1 MSLVALKRKTAA
13 MQNLSTGQKGF
24 SINGTHRSQGYIG
37 QTSLSRSLI
46 NTPHGQTG
54 APEGHGGCC
63 GDFSTTTNIRAS
75 ETFSLEDENVVKPS
89 VLSTAGMLSNRNR
102 WLKRSA
108 PYTSTKLTAGWTN
121 GQGDYIAYLKK
132 KAAKCDP
139 TQADKLSNITE
150 VNSVATSKCTTTN
163 ITRKDGAPVFNKTTV
178 CTFTKPVSDYTSI
191 SQGEHIF
198 KLHDKCADQDDVLFK
213 IVTNT
218 RRTPLPGLTTDISPL
233 FVEPVVPEPEPEPE
247 PVLPTPRWVGVGN
260 NATKTIATSTD
271 LSIWTSTNDNIIDDW
286 ITVPDSSGGGVFTS
300 EGTGI
305 AYANGVW
312 VAVGY
317 SGSAIATST
326 DNGNTWTGK
335 SGVIPSETGR
345 GVAHGKDGLGGNL
358 WVAVGDRTGSTNS
371 FATSS
376 DGITW
381 TNGNS
386 NILGIN
392 GRAVAYGGNTWV
404 AVSLGGANTIATSTD
419 GTIWT
424 GRGNTIITSGGSFN
438 GGLSIAYGKNNN
450 GNDLWIAGG
459 GRVNQT
465 VPIGNTLATS
475 PDGITWTGRGT
486 SIFNTIVN
494 GVAYGKDG
502 SGGNLWV
509 AVGGAPSIIA
519 RSTDNGNTWASV
531 TNSPFTI
538 GRSVMYIKQWS
549 YRTMTSPGIY
559 QTIDCSG
566 RWVATGSG
574 GNTIATSLDGNIWV
588 GGGFPVF
595 SDRFNDGLFDSND
608 RGFDIAFN
616 R

>member
-75 ETFSLEDENVVKPS
+75 ETFSLEDENVVKTS
-89 VLSTAGMLSNRNR
+89 VLSSTGMLSNRNR

-139 TQADKLSNITE
+139 SQVDKLSNITE
-150 VNSVATSKCTTTN
+150 VNSVAISKCTTTN

-213 IVTNT
+213 IVSNT
-218 RRTPLPGLTTDISPL
+218 RRTPLPGLTTDSSPL
-233 FVEPVVPEPEPEPE
+233 FVPNPNPGPNPD
-247 PVLPTPRWVGVGN
+247 PDPDLPIPRWIGVGTN
-260 NATKTIATSTD
+260 LAKTIATSTD
-271 LSIWTSTNDNIIDDW
+271 LSIWTSTNDNIIDGW
-286 ITVPDSSGGGVFTS
+286 TTVPDSSGGNVFTN
-300 EGTGI
+300 EGAGI

-312 VAVGY
+312 VAVGGQI
-317 SGSAIATST
+317 SLADNTGNTIATSNDGLTWTARSHLIINPNGRGVAYGNGVWVVVGGGSSDTISLNSIARST
-326 DNGNTWTGK
+326 DNGISWTG
-335 SGVIPSETGR
+335 
-345 GVAHGKDGLGGNL
+345 L
-358 WVAVGDRTGSTNS
+358 
-371 FATSS
+371 
-376 DGITW
+376 
-381 TNGNS
+381 GNS
-386 NILGIN
+386 ILGTN
-392 GRAVAYGGNTWV
+392 GRAVAYGEGNTWV
-404 AVSLGGANTIATSTD
+404 AVGLTTTANTIVKSTNN
-419 GTIWT
+419 GLTWNGLGRSIFST
-424 GRGNTIITSGGSFN
+424 GGYA
-438 GGLSIAYGKNNN
+438 IAYGKNNI
-450 GNDLWIAGG
+450 WVAGG
-459 GRVNQT
+459 QGT
-465 VPIGNTLATS
+465 NTLAKSTNNG
-475 PDGITWTGRGT
+475 DTWNGLGT
-486 SIFNTIVN
+486 SIFSTAVN
-494 GVAYGKDG
+494 GVAYDA
-502 SGGNLWV
+502 SNMWV
-509 AVGGAPSIIA
+509 AVGSGTNTIA
-519 RSTDNGNTWASV
+519 YSTNDGDSWTGITS
-531 TNSPFTI
+531 SPFSI
-538 GRSVMYIKQWS
+538 GRSVMYVKPW
-549 YRTMTSPGIY
+549 TY
-559 QTIDCSG
+559 QTVPYSG

-574 GNTIATSLDGNIWV
+574 TNTIATSTDGITWV
-588 GGGFPVF
+588 GGGIPVF
-595 SDRFNDGLFDSND
+595 SDFDNNSTTTSGND

>member
-63 GDFSTTTNIRAS
+63 GDFSTTSNIRAS
-75 ETFSLEDENVVKPS
+75 ETFSLEDENVVKKS

-139 TQADKLSNITE
+139 SQADKLLNEKE

-163 ITRKDGAPVFNKTTV
+163 ITRKDGAPVFNKTMV

-213 IVTNT
+213 IVSNT
-218 RRTPLPGLTTDISPL
+218 RRTPLLGLTTNSSPPY
-233 FVEPVVPEPEPEPE
+233 VEPVVPGPGPEPD
-247 PVLPTPRWVGVGN
+247 LPIPRWIGVGN
-260 NATKTIATSTD
+260 NAGKTIARSGD
-271 LSIWTSTNDNIIDDW
+271 LSIWTDNTIDNW
-286 ITVPDSSGGGVFTS
+286 NTVPDSSGGGVFTS

-312 VAVGY
+312 VAVGI
-317 SGSAIATST
+317 GGNTIATST
-326 DNGNTWTGK
+326 DNGITWTSK
-335 SGVIPSETGR
+335 SLATSTAILSNDGR
-345 GVAHGKDGLGGNL
+345 GVAYGNGL
-358 WVAVGDRTGSTNS
+358 WVAIGGGASNSTNS
-371 FATSS
+371 IATSLN
-376 DGITW
+376 GISW
-381 TNGNS
+381 TGLGTNS
-386 NILGIN
+386 TDIVGRY
-392 GRAVAYGGNTWV
+392 GRAVAYGNNTWV
-404 AVSLGGANTIATSTD
+404 AVSTGGANTISTSSN
-419 GTIWT
+419 GTTWIGKSNNIFT
-424 GRGNTIITSGGSFN
+424 TTINSTIN
-438 GGLSIAYGKNNN
+438 GGLSIAYGN
-450 GNDLWIAGG
+450 GLWIAGG
-459 GRVNQT
+459 GRVSGG
-465 VPIGNTLATS
+465 VAVSHTLAKST
-475 PDGITWTGRGT
+475 DGGDTWTGLGTSTFTSGVTGVAYGESNTWVAVGHGTNTIAYSTNDGDSWTGVGT
-486 SIFNTIVN
+486 SIFT
-494 GVAYGKDG
+494 
-502 SGGNLWV
+502 
-509 AVGGAPSIIA
+509 
-519 RSTDNGNTWASV
+519 
-531 TNSPFTI
+531 TI
-538 GRSVMYIKQWS
+538 GRSVMYVKSW
-549 YRTMTSPGIY
+549 TY
-559 QTIDCSG
+559 QGTTYPA
-566 RWVATGSG
+566 RWIATGSG
-574 GNTIATSLDGNIWV
+574 GNTIATSTNGINWV
-588 GGGFPVF
+588 GGGVPVF
-595 SDRFNDGLFDSND
+595 SDSDNNSGTTSTND

>member
-75 ETFSLEDENVVKPS
+75 ETFSLEDENVVKTS
-89 VLSTAGMLSNRNR
+89 VLSSTGMLSNRNR

-108 PYTSTKLTAGWTN
+108 PYTSTKLAAGWTN

-139 TQADKLSNITE
+139 TQADKLLNDKE
-150 VNSVATSKCTTTN
+150 VNSVAISKCTTTN
-163 ITRKDGAPVFNKTTV
+163 ITRKDGAPVFNKTTI

-213 IVTNT
+213 IVSNT
-218 RRTPLPGLTTDISPL
+218 RRTPLPGLTTDSSPL
-233 FVEPVVPEPEPEPE
+233 FVEPVVSDPGPD
-247 PVLPTPRWVGVGN
+247 LPIPRWVGVGN
-260 NATKTIATSTD
+260 NAGKTIATSTD
-271 LSIWTSTNDNIIDDW
+271 LSIWSPTNDNTIDYTIDNW
-286 ITVPDSSGGGVFTS
+286 NTVPDSSGGDVFTT
-300 EGTGI
+300 EGAGI

-312 VAVGY
+312 VAVGSAVNSIAISEDNGITWTSKSTNNNNNGIIGS
-317 SGSAIATST
+317 SGRGVAYGNGVWVAVGGGLSVLNSIAYST
-326 DNGNTWTGK
+326 DNGNSW
-335 SGVIPSETGR
+335 TGR
-345 GVAHGKDGLGGNL
+345 GNTI
-358 WVAVGDRTGSTNS
+358 VGQH
-371 FATSS
+371 
-376 DGITW
+376 
-381 TNGNS
+381 
-386 NILGIN
+386 
-392 GRAVAYGGNTWV
+392 GRAVAYGDNTWV
-404 AVSLGGANTIATSTD
+404 AVSIGSGANTIATSTD
-419 GTIWT
+419 GNIWV
-424 GRGNTIITSGGSFN
+424 GRGNNIITNGDN
-438 GGLSIAYGKNNN
+438 VRGGLSVAYGKDSSGNN
-450 GNDLWIAGG
+450 LWIAGG
-459 GRVNQT
+459 GRISASAS
-465 VPIGNTLATS
+465 IGNTIARSTTN
-475 PDGITWTGRGT
+475 GNTWIGLGT
-486 SIFNTIVN
+486 SIFSDAVN
-494 GVAYGKDG
+494 GVAYGKD
-502 SGGNLWV
+502 SLGGNLWV
-509 AVGGAPSIIA
+509 AVGFG
-519 RSTDNGNTWASV
+519 GNTIATSPDG
-531 TNSPFTI
+531 TNWNGVSSSPFDI

-549 YRTMTSPGIY
+549 YRTMISPGTY

-574 GNTIATSLDGNIWV
+574 GNTIATSTDGITWV
-588 GGGFPVF
+588 GGGVPVF
-595 SDRFNDGLFDSND
+595 SDKISSSDD

>member
-139 TQADKLSNITE
+139 TQADKLLNDKE

-218 RRTPLPGLTTDISPL
+218 RRTPLPGLTTDSSPL
-233 FVEPVVPEPEPEPE
+233 FVEPEPEPEPE

-286 ITVPDSSGGGVFTS
+286 TTVPDSSGGNVFTT
-300 EGTGI
+300 EGAGI

-312 VAVGY
+312 VAVGNAVN
-317 SGSAIATST
+317 SIAISE
-326 DNGNTWTGK
+326 DNGITWTSK
-335 SGVIPSETGR
+335 STNNNNNGIIGSSGR
-345 GVAHGKDGLGGNL
+345 GVAYGNGV
-358 WVAVGDRTGSTNS
+358 WVAVGGGVSAANTI
-371 FATSS
+371 ATSN
-376 DGITW
+376 DNGISW
-381 TNGNS
+381 TGRGNS
-386 NILGIN
+386 ILGLH

-404 AVSLGGANTIATSTD
+404 AVSIGSGANTIATSTD
-419 GTIWT
+419 GNIWV
-424 GRGNTIITSGGSFN
+424 GRGNTIITNGDN
-438 GGLSIAYGKNNN
+438 VRGGLSVAYGKDSSGNN
-450 GNDLWIAGG
+450 LWIAGG
-459 GRVNQT
+459 GRISASES
-465 VPIGNTLATS
+465 IGNTIARSTTN
-475 PDGITWTGRGT
+475 GNTWIGLGT
-486 SIFNTIVN
+486 SIFSDAVN
-494 GVAYGKDG
+494 GVAYGKD
-502 SGGNLWV
+502 SLGGNLWV
-509 AVGGAPSIIA
+509 AVGFGGNTIA
-519 RSTDNGNTWASV
+519 TSPDGNTWAGITS
-531 TNSPFTI
+531 SPFTI
-538 GRSVMYIKQWS
+538 GRSVMYIKQW
-549 YRTMTSPGIY
+549 TY
-559 QTIDCSG
+559 QGNTYPA

-588 GGGFPVF
+588 GGGVPVF
-595 SDRFNDGLFDSND
+595 SDKISSSDD

>member
-63 GDFSTTTNIRAS
+63 GDFSTTSNIRAS
-75 ETFSLEDENVVKPS
+75 ETFSLEDENVVKKS
-89 VLSTAGMLSNRNR
+89 VLSSTGMLSNRNR

-139 TQADKLSNITE
+139 TQADKLLNEKE
-150 VNSVATSKCTTTN
+150 VNSVAISKCTTTN

-213 IVTNT
+213 IVSNT
-218 RRTPLPGLTTDISPL
+218 RRTPLLGLTTNSSPPY
-233 FVEPVVPEPEPEPE
+233 VEPVVPDPDPGPD
-247 PVLPTPRWVGVGN
+247 PGPDLPIPHWVGVGN
-260 NATKTIATSTD
+260 NAGKTIARSGD
-271 LSIWTSTNDNIIDDW
+271 LSIWTDNTIDNW
-286 ITVPDSSGGGVFTS
+286 NTVPDSSGGGVFTS

-312 VAVGY
+312 VAVGI
-317 SGSAIATST
+317 GGNTIATST
-326 DNGNTWTGK
+326 DNGITWTSK
-335 SGVIPSETGR
+335 SLATSTAILSSEGR
-345 GVAHGKDGLGGNL
+345 GVAYGNGL
-358 WVAVGDRTGSTNS
+358 WVAIGGGASNS
-371 FATSS
+371 ANSIATSS
-376 DGITW
+376 NGISW
-381 TNGNS
+381 TGLGTNS
-386 NILGIN
+386 TDIVGRY
-392 GRAVAYGGNTWV
+392 GRAVAYGDNTWV
-404 AVSLGGANTIATSTD
+404 AVSTGGANTISTSSN
-419 GTIWT
+419 GTTWIGKSNDIFT
-424 GRGNTIITSGGSFN
+424 TMINSTIN
-438 GGLSIAYGKNNN
+438 GGLSIAYGN
-450 GNDLWIAGG
+450 GLWIAGG
-459 GRVNQT
+459 GRVSGGAAVT
-465 VPIGNTLATS
+465 NTLAKST
-475 PDGITWTGRGT
+475 DGGNTWAGLGT
-486 SIFNTIVN
+486 STFTS
-494 GVAYGKDG
+494 GVTGIAYGE
-502 SGGNLWV
+502 SNTWV
-509 AVGGAPSIIA
+509 AVGHGTNTIA
-519 RSTDNGNTWASV
+519 YSTDHGTTWTGVGDSIF
-531 TNSPFTI
+531 TTI
-538 GRSVMYIKQWS
+538 GRSVMYVKSW
-549 YRTMTSPGIY
+549 TY
-559 QTIDCSG
+559 QGTTYPA

-574 GNTIATSLDGNIWV
+574 GNTIATSTNGINWV
-588 GGGFPVF
+588 GGGLPVF
-595 SDRFNDGLFDSND
+595 SDFNNDSTITASD

>member
-63 GDFSTTTNIRAS
+63 GDFSTTSNIRAS
-75 ETFSLEDENVVKPS
+75 ETFSLEDENVVKKS

-132 KAAKCDP
+132 KAARCDP
-139 TQADKLSNITE
+139 TQVDKLSNTTE

-163 ITRKDGAPVFNKTTV
+163 ITRKDGAPLFNKTTV

-213 IVTNT
+213 IVSNT
-218 RRTPLPGLTTDISPL
+218 RRTPLPGLTTNSSPPY
-233 FVEPVVPEPEPEPE
+233 VEPVVPEPDLGPD
-247 PVLPTPRWVGVGN
+247 LPIPRWVGVGN
-260 NATKTIATSTD
+260 NAGKTIATSDD
-271 LSIWTSTNDNIIDDW
+271 LSIWTDNTIDNW
-286 ITVPDSSGGGVFTS
+286 NTVPDSSGGGVFTGECS
-300 EGTGI
+300 GV

-312 VAVGY
+312 VAVGFL
-317 SGSAIATST
+317 GNTIATST

-335 SGVIPSETGR
+335 SGDSVSAILSSTGR

-358 WVAVGDRTGSTNS
+358 WVAVGGGTGSTNS
-371 FATSS
+371 IATSG
-376 DGITW
+376 DNGTTW
-381 TNGNS
+381 TGLGTNS
-386 NILGIN
+386 TNILGIN
-392 GRAVAYGGNTWV
+392 GRAVAYGGNTWI

-424 GRGNTIITSGGSFN
+424 GRGNTIVTSGGSFN

-459 GRVNQT
+459 GRTNGT
-465 VPIGNTLATS
+465 VLIGNTLATS
-475 PDGITWTGRGT
+475 PDGITWTGRGI
-486 SIFNTIVN
+486 SIFSTAVN
-494 GVAYGKDG
+494 GVAYGKDS

-509 AVGGAPSIIA
+509 AVGSGTNTIA
-519 RSTDNGNTWASV
+519 TSTNGIDWNGVSS
-531 TNSPFTI
+531 SPFTT
-538 GRSVMYIKQWS
+538 GRSVMYVKPWT

-559 QTIDCSG
+559 QTTTYPA

-574 GNTIATSLDGNIWV
+574 GNTIASSTNGVDWVV
-588 GGGFPVF
+588 GGVPVF
-595 SDRFNDGLFDSND
+595 SDKISSTDD
-608 RGFDIAFN
+608 RGIDIAFN

>member
-63 GDFSTTTNIRAS
+63 GDFSTTSNIRAS

-108 PYTSTKLTAGWTN
+108 PYTSTKLAAGWTN

-139 TQADKLSNITE
+139 SQADKLSNITE
-150 VNSVATSKCTTTN
+150 VNSVAISKCTTTN

-213 IVTNT
+213 IVSNT
-218 RRTPLPGLTTDISPL
+218 RRTPLPGLTTDISPPY
-233 FVEPVVPEPEPEPE
+233 VEPVVPEPDLGPD
-247 PVLPTPRWVGVGN
+247 LPIPRWVGVGN
-260 NATKTIATSTD
+260 NAGKTIATSDD
-271 LSIWTSTNDNIIDDW
+271 LSIWTDNTIDNW
-286 ITVPDSSGGGVFTS
+286 NTVPDSSGGGVFTG
-300 EGTGI
+300 EGSGV

-312 VAVGY
+312 VAVGFL
-317 SGSAIATST
+317 GNTIATST

-335 SGVIPSETGR
+335 SGDSVSAILSSTGR

-358 WVAVGDRTGSTNS
+358 WVAVGGGTGSTNS
-371 FATSS
+371 IATSG
-376 DGITW
+376 DNGTTW
-381 TNGNS
+381 TGLGTNS
-386 NILGIN
+386 TNILGIN
-392 GRAVAYGGNTWV
+392 GRAVAYGGNTWI

-424 GRGNTIITSGGSFN
+424 GRGNTIVTSGGSFN

-459 GRVNQT
+459 GRTNGT
-465 VPIGNTLATS
+465 VLIGNTLATS
-475 PDGITWTGRGT
+475 PDGITWTGRGI
-486 SIFNTIVN
+486 SIFSTAVN
-494 GVAYGKDG
+494 GVAYGKDS

-509 AVGGAPSIIA
+509 AVGSGTNTIA
-519 RSTDNGNTWASV
+519 TSTNGIDWNGVSS
-531 TNSPFTI
+531 SPFTT
-538 GRSVMYIKQWS
+538 GRSVMYVKPWT

-559 QTIDCSG
+559 QTTTYPA

-574 GNTIATSLDGNIWV
+574 GNTIASSTNGVDWVV
-588 GGGFPVF
+588 GGVPVF
-595 SDRFNDGLFDSND
+595 SDKISSTDD
-608 RGFDIAFN
+608 RGIDIAFN